1 MGRTK
6 GSKNGISNT
15 PGYIAIGEKAKGQL
29 LTAGNNLQKH
39 FTPAANTLKKKL
51 KTKDINPAMPSS
63 TAKYLDRQKE
73 AKEKAMEPKV
83 QQQPQPQPQTQP
95 QQQNQSY
102 DDKMKQL
109 QGLLKSMTEE
119 QQAKDY
125 DSKMKKLS
133 SNMKSATEEQQ
144 TKDYDDKTQ
153 DLKAGL
159 QKLLGGNKQQT
170 TTQKP
175 KAGPVSKE
183 ERMDPTKKEPTS
195 NQNGNSATNNTNS
208 NKKKS
213 GTGKNL
219 LKQLKQ
225 LAAST
230 AQTVEKGAVRNI
242 GPSEIKKTAKSGLQ
256 TALDKIPD
264 EKPKSNA
271 ENANSLGEFVKADLK
286 DRANSA
292 KSKAIKKGKQYATD
306 TLNRM
311 LDDER
316 IQGDLRDMAETGY
329 YKGEKEAA
337 KQLVNKMLDPK
348 EAKKYSSV
356 ALDAAM
362 PTYEKRKA
370 KNEDRFAEFIKND
383 LSDRINDAKKKAKD
397 KASDKVSQSVAKV
410 TKDSRMSNEMR
421 MLKEDPE
428 AAVKKMVN
436 DAKNDPKVAQK
447 YKEVAADLIIPT
459 YEGSKADLDDNFFD
473 FMMNDIQD
481 RNNAAKKKLKKKVTS
496 W

>member
-6 GSKNGISNT
+6 GSKNGISTT

-39 FTPAANTLKKKL
+39 FAPAVNTMKKKL
-51 KTKDINPAMPSS
+51 TTKEQNPAMPST
-63 TAKYLDRQKE
+63 TAKYLDKQKA
-73 AKEKAMEPKV
+73 AKEKAMEPKIPQQPV
-83 QQQPQPQPQTQP
+83 QQQQA
-95 QQQNQSY
+95 QQAQSY
-102 DDKMKQL
+102 GDKMKQL
-109 QGLLKSMTEE
+109 SSLLKGMTEE
-119 QQAKDY
+119 QQANDY
-125 DSKMKKLS
+125 GSKMKKMS
-133 SNMKSATEEQQ
+133 SDLKSATEDKQAQ
-144 TKDYDDKTQ
+144 DYDKKNQ

-159 QKLLGGNKQQT
+159 QKLLGGSMSKGSA
-170 TTQKP
+170 QKP
-175 KAGPVSKE
+175 KAGPASKE

-195 NQNGNSATNNTNS
+195 NQNGTAQSNTTNS
-208 NKKKS
+208 NNKKS
-213 GTGKNL
+213 NTGKSL
-219 LKQLKQ
+219 LKQLKK
-225 LAAST
+225 LAEST
-230 AQTVEKGAVRNI
+230 VQSVEKGAVRNV

-256 TALDKIPD
+256 SALDKIPD
-264 EKPKSNA
+264 EKPKSNS
-271 ENANSLGEFVKADLK
+271 ENDNSLGEFVKADLK

-292 KSKAIKKGKQYATD
+292 KSKAIKKGKKYATE

-329 YKGEKEAA
+329 YKGEKEAV
-337 KQLVNKMLDPK
+337 KQFANKMLDPK

-356 ALDAAM
+356 ALDAAI
-362 PTYEKRKA
+362 PTYEKSKA

-383 LSDRINDAKKKAKD
+383 LQDRINDAKKKAKD

-410 TKDSRMSNEMR
+410 TKDKRMSNEMR

-428 AAVKKMVN
+428 AAVKKMVQ
-436 DAKNDPKVAQK
+436 DAKNDPKTAQK
-447 YKEVAADLIIPT
+447 YKEVAADLIMPT

>member
-6 GSKNGISNT
+6 GSKNGISTT

-39 FTPAANTLKKKL
+39 FAPAVNTMKKKL
-51 KTKDINPAMPSS
+51 TTKEQNPAMPSS
-63 TAKYLDRQKE
+63 TAKYLDKQKA
-73 AKEKAMEPKV
+73 AKEKAMEPQV
-83 QQQPQPQPQTQP
+83 QQTQ
-95 QQQNQSY
+95 QAQSY
-102 DDKMKQL
+102 GDKMKQL
-109 QGLLKSMTEE
+109 SSLLKGMTEE
-119 QQAKDY
+119 QQANDY
-125 DSKMKKLS
+125 GSKMKKMS
-133 SNMKSATEEQQ
+133 SDLKSATEDQQ
-144 TKDYDDKTQ
+144 AQDYDKKNQ

-159 QKLLGGNKQQT
+159 QRLLGGSMSQK

-195 NQNGNSATNNTNS
+195 NQNGTTQSNTTNTNN
-208 NKKKS
+208 KKS
-213 GTGKNL
+213 NTGKNL
-219 LKQLKQ
+219 LKQLKK
-225 LAAST
+225 LATST
-230 AQTVEKGAVRNI
+230 AQSVEKGAVRNI

-256 TALDKIPD
+256 SALDKIPD
-264 EKPKSNA
+264 EKPKSNS
-271 ENANSLGEFVKADLK
+271 ENANSLGEFIKSDLK

-292 KSKAIKKGKQYATD
+292 KSKVIKKGKKYATE

-329 YKGEKEAA
+329 YKGEKEAV
-337 KQLVNKMLDPK
+337 KQLANKMLDPK

-383 LSDRINDAKKKAKD
+383 LQDRLNDAKKKAKD

-410 TKDSRMSNEMR
+410 TKDKRMSNEMR

-428 AAVKKMVN
+428 AAVKKMVQ
-436 DAKNDPKVAQK
+436 DAKNDPKTAQK
-447 YKEVAADLIIPT
+447 YKEVAADLIMPT

>member
-6 GSKNGISNT
+6 GSKNGISTT

-39 FTPAANTLKKKL
+39 FAPAVNTMKKKL
-51 KTKDINPAMPSS
+51 TTKEQNPAMPSS
-63 TAKYLDRQKE
+63 TAKYLDKQKA
-73 AKEKAMEPKV
+73 AKEKAMEPRV
-83 QQQPQPQPQTQP
+83 QQPQQA
-95 QQQNQSY
+95 QSY

-109 QGLLKSMTEE
+109 SSLLRSMTEE

-125 DSKMKKLS
+125 GSKMKKMS
-133 SNMKSATEEQQ
+133 SDLKSATEDQQ
-144 TKDYDDKTQ
+144 AQDYDKKNQ

-159 QKLLGGNKQQT
+159 QKLLSGSMSKDNA
-170 TTQKP
+170 QKP

-195 NQNGNSATNNTNS
+195 NQNGNTQSDTTNS
-208 NKKKS
+208 NNKKS
-213 GTGKNL
+213 NTGKSL
-219 LKQLKQ
+219 LNQLKKF
-225 LAAST
+225 AAST
-230 AQTVEKGAVRNI
+230 VQSVEKGAVRNI
-242 GPSEIKKTAKSGLQ
+242 GPSEIKKTAKSSLQ
-256 TALDKIPD
+256 SALDKIPD
-264 EKPKSNA
+264 EKPKSNS

-292 KSKAIKKGKQYATD
+292 KSKAIKKGKKYATE
-306 TLNRM
+306 TLNRI

-329 YKGEKEAA
+329 YKGEKEAV
-337 KQLVNKMLDPK
+337 KQLANKMLDPK

-356 ALDAAM
+356 ALDAAI

-383 LSDRINDAKKKAKD
+383 LQDRLNDAKKKAKD

-410 TKDSRMSNEMR
+410 TKDKRMSNEMR

-428 AAVKKMVN
+428 AAVKKMVQ
-436 DAKNDPKVAQK
+436 DAKNDPKTAQK
-447 YKEVAADLIIPT
+447 YKEVAADLIMPT